1 MNGRTCAAKIA
12 AAGVAFL
19 GALWAAR
26 GAEEAEFIGYTGR
39 WKPGLGREE
48 FVGGGQWRPEWEMEG
63 IPGPPESEKW
73 AKHFL
78 RTNQTEVCTAEWGE
92 KLERREKELAGCD
105 WKGEGSQRWR
115 ALFLDAA
122 AWRYPRNG
130 QLDVAGRY
138 FRQKSA
144 WAQRALENPE
154 WMHDVEM
161 LEAAAEILSE
171 IGEWSIPQGIFWFE
185 AKPGQGV
192 LRAAGVERPE
202 DLPDEASKAAWRKA
216 VEEDARRWALDGLRD
231 VLSSESRWLSECV
244 WRHCKQAMVAAEKE
258 KDDEKLSRLKAIKA
272 RIMAS
277 VEADYRL
284 FLLHDGFADMPD
296 IWPPPGAEGG
306 L

>member
-12 AAGVAFL
+12 AAGVALL

-26 GAEEAEFIGYTGR
+26 GAEEAEFVGYTGR
-39 WKPGLGREE
+39 WQPGMGREE
-48 FVGGGQWRPEWEMEG
+48 FVTGGRWLPEWEKEG
-63 IPGPPESEKW
+63 IPGPPENEKW

-92 KLERREKELAGCD
+92 KLERRDEELAGCD

-115 ALFLDAA
+115 ALFLDTA

-130 QLDVAGRY
+130 QLDVAGQY

-154 WMHDVEM
+154 WMHDAEI

-171 IGEWSIPQGIFWFE
+171 IGEWSFPRGMLWFE

-192 LRAAGVERPE
+192 LRAAGWKGPRIC
-202 DLPDEASKAAWRKA
+202 RTRR
-216 VEEDARRWALDGLRD
+216 ARRLGGKP
-231 VLSSESRWLSECV
+231 
-244 WRHCKQAMVAAEKE
+244 WRRM
-258 KDDEKLSRLKAIKA
+258 R
-272 RIMAS
+272 
-277 VEADYRL
+277 
-284 FLLHDGFADMPD
+284 
-296 IWPPPGAEGG
+296 GG
-306 L
+306 GRC